1 MRGDGLSH
9 ATTALLR
16 AVRGK
21 LAGFDGFAL
30 EEIRSRGWA
39 SATFTG
45 ARHHLAIRLD
55 GEGAGAAAERFLGRL
70 EATDFELRGHILA
83 DISLISEER
92 RPGCA
97 KIRLEALTVEEG

>member
-1 MRGDGLSH
+1 MRDDGLTH

-21 LAGFDGFAL
+21 LQGFDGFSL
-30 EEIRSRGWA
+30 DEIQSRSWA

-45 ARHHLAIRLD
+45 ARHQLAFRLE
-55 GEGAGAAAERFLGRL
+55 GKGAGAAAERFLGRL
-70 EATDFELRGHILA
+70 EATEFELRGHILA

-97 KIRLEALTVEEG
+97 EIRLEALTVEDG